1 MENTVNRQNMEP
13 QVVAAETPKKK
24 REPSVTWRMIT
35 KLVDA
40 GKITR
45 PPAEYQLAPSRQ
57 GQRSEMFASH
67 FHRVSA
73 KYSKEP
79 RRSRRKM
86 ARQLAKQQWKEKRGI
101 VGAES

>member
-1 MENTVNRQNMEP
+1 MENSVEQTPVDQ
-13 QVVAAETPKKK
+13 PKKK
-24 REPSVTWRMIT
+24 REPSVTWRMIM